1 MASMRKHPEVEVG
14 VLLMAC
20 LVLVVYSFTC
30 CRPEILGRWSQDSW
44 APVLVMCKSRLYQ
57 TLVTTSFLA
66 NFCDQVNMCVN
77 IYFKA
82 LQLWLIPF
90 LLPTSII
97 KHTDGN
103 GHIEHTDRNGHIC
116 YTHFRII
123 YNATPIYG
131 WVGGGRRPSGGRRPK
146 LLCRALPRSTH
157 FLPCKPNPL
166 LGSDPHRGLYYFQK
180 LSFL

>member
-1 MASMRKHPEVEVG
+1 
-14 VLLMAC
+14 
-20 LVLVVYSFTC
+20 
-30 CRPEILGRWSQDSW
+30 
-44 APVLVMCKSRLYQ
+44 MCKSQLYQ

-103 GHIEHTDRNGHIC
+103 AHIEHTDRNGHIC

-123 YNATPIYG
+123 YEATPIYG
-131 WVGGGRRPSGGRRPK
+131 WVGGGRRPK

-157 FLPCKPNPL
+157 FLPCKPNL
-166 LGSDPHRGLYYFQK
+166 VLGSDPQIPSCSVLYCPLANKHVTRTTDALAYHCLK
-180 LSFL
+180 HNKSTLLR